1 MGPLFLLYRVQ
12 NMAKESRMIA
22 FGPVPSRRL
31 GRSLGVN
38 NIPPKV
44 CSYSCIYCQVGRTSN
59 MQNIR
64 RLFYTPDEVAHDIQ
78 KKIDKTRQK
87 GELIDYLT
95 FVPDGEPTLDINLG
109 NEIELLKTS
118 GIKIAVITNS
128 SLIWREDVKIELARA
143 DWVSFKIDAV
153 GQGIWH
159 KVNRPHGAL
168 RLNKILQ
175 GIKEFAQSFK
185 GDLVTETMLIQGLN
199 DTFDEIAKVSDFIA
213 EIKPNKS
220 YIAIPTRPPAEKYV
234 IPPAEQVIN
243 MAYQV
248 FREKSIPTEYLI
260 GYEGNA
266 FAFTGN
272 VEDDLLSIT
281 SVHPMREDGV
291 REFLSRANADWG
303 VIKHLKR
310 KNKLV
315 EVKYNDKKFYL
326 RKFK

>member
-1 MGPLFLLYRVQ
+1 
-12 NMAKESRMIA
+12 MAKEAKLIA

-38 NIPPKV
+38 NIPPKI

-64 RLFYTPDEVAHDIQ
+64 RLFYKPDEIAQDIE
-78 KKIDKTRQK
+78 KKIKETRRK
-87 GELIDYLT
+87 GELIDYLA

-109 NEIELLKTS
+109 NEIELLKKL

-128 SLIWREDVKIELARA
+128 SLIWREDVQIELARA
-143 DWVSFKIDAV
+143 DWVSLKIDTV
-153 GQGIWH
+153 SQDLWH
-159 KVNRPHGAL
+159 KVNRPHGTL
-168 RLNKILQ
+168 RLCKILQ

-185 GDLVTETMLIQGLN
+185 GKLTTETMLIHGFN
-199 DTFDEIAKVSDFIA
+199 DHPDEMAKISYFIT
-213 EIKPNKS
+213 EIEPDKS
-220 YIAIPTRPPAEKYV
+220 YIAIPTRPPAEKSV
-234 IPPAEQVIN
+234 EPPTEQLIN
-243 MAYQV
+243 MAYQI

-260 GYEGNA
+260 DYEGNA

-291 REFLSRANADWG
+291 REFLTKAKADWG
-303 VIKHLKR
+303 IIKLLKR
-310 KNKLV
+310 ENKLV